1 MHAHIESAAM
11 TKSSQIVI
19 QGLLTAAFVLLSL
32 WAATQWAAASL
43 KFHPALGAPWISL
56 LGCPLYAPWQ
66 LFPWWLTFG
75 RAAPRVFDT
84 AGLIA
89 MAGGISGGLVAIGG
103 AAWRASKPKVVTTY
117 GSARWA
123 DVSDIRGAGLLG
135 DRGVMLGQSGNS
147 YLRDDGPHHVLAV
160 APTRSGKGVGLVVPT
175 LLSWTGS
182 AVIHDIKGENWE
194 LTSGWRQ
201 RFSNCLKFD
210 PTDPSSARFNPLL
223 EVRKGPNEVRDVQ
236 NIADI
241 LIDPEGA
248 REIRDHWQKTAYGL
262 LVGAILHVL
271 YAEGEKT
278 LARVARL
285 LSDPSR
291 SIDRTLWVMMTTNHL
306 GTDDAPE
313 VHPTVAEHVRAVM
326 NKVPNERSG
335 VVSTAV
341 SLLSLYS
348 DPIIAKTTCRSDWRI
363 ADLMDAERPHS
374 LYLVVPPSDLSR
386 TRPLMRLVLNLIGR
400 RLTEQLETRRGH
412 AHRRQ
417 LLLMLDEFPAL
428 GRLDFFEASL
438 AFLAGYGV
446 RAYLIA
452 QSLNQIEKAYG
463 ANNAIVDN
471 CHVRIA
477 FAANDE
483 RTAKRLSEAL
493 GTKTELRAQR
503 NLAGKRL
510 SPWLANTS
518 ISEQETA
525 RPLLTPGEVMQ
536 LPSDE
541 ALVFVSGCPPI
552 RAKKLRYFE
561 DRNFAARCLPA
572 PRAHSQIDGQRRAS
586 DAWGTQARGTDER
599 LVKQWGEYVTET
611 NSQET
616 GPIRERTPEAVR
628 LPGRDP
634 DTDLIIDEPRQRRGR
649 RNAPTAQLSLP
660 LPG

>member
-1 MHAHIESAAM
+1 MI
-11 TKSSQIVI
+11 KSSQIVF
-19 QGLLTAAFVLLSL
+19 QGLATAVLVLLSV
-32 WAATQWAAASL
+32 WTATQWAAAAL
-43 KFHPALGAPWISL
+43 RFHPALGAPWLALFDWPI
-56 LGCPLYAPWQ
+56 YAPWQ
-66 LFPWWLTFG
+66 LFSWWLAFG
-75 RAAPRVFDT
+75 RLAPRVFDT

-89 MAGGISGGLVAIGG
+89 AAGGVSAGLVAIGG

-123 DVSDIRGAGLLG
+123 AVSDMRSAGLLG

-147 YLRDDGPHHVLAV
+147 YLRDDGPHHVLVV

-175 LLSWTGS
+175 LLTWTGS

-201 RFSNCLKFD
+201 RFSHCFKFD
-210 PTDPSSARFNPLL
+210 PTDPGSVRFNPLL

-248 REIRDHWQKTAYGL
+248 REIRDHWQKTAHGL

-271 YAEGEKT
+271 YAEKEKT

-313 VHPTVAEHVRAVM
+313 VHPTVADHARAVM

-348 DPIIAKTTCRSDWRI
+348 DPIIAKTTSSSDFAI
-363 ADLMDAERPHS
+363 ADLMDADRPHS

-386 TRPLMRLVLNLIGR
+386 TRPLMRLVLNLIAR
-400 RLTEQLETRRGH
+400 RLTEQLQSRRGH
-412 AHRRQ
+412 PHRRQ
-417 LLLMLDEFPAL
+417 LLLMLDEFPSL

-463 ANNAIVDN
+463 TNNAIVDN

-483 RTAKRLSEAL
+483 RTAKRISDAL

-510 SPWLANTS
+510 SPWLTNTS
-518 ISEQETA
+518 ISEQETS

-541 ALVFVSGCPPI
+541 ALIFVSGCPPI
-552 RAKKLRYFE
+552 RARKLRYFE
-561 DRNFAARCLPA
+561 DGNFAPRCLPA
-572 PRAHSQIDGQRRAS
+572 TRSALPIDAPRRSS
-586 DAWGTQARGTDER
+586 DTWSGQARGTDDR
-599 LVKQWGEYVTET
+599 LEKQWGDYVTATSSE
-611 NSQET
+611 ET
-616 GPIRERTPEAVR
+616 GPMRERTTEPVR
-628 LPGRDP
+628 LPGADP
-634 DTDLIIDEPRQRRGR
+634 DTALILDEPRRRRGR
-649 RNAPTAQLSLP
+649 HNTPTSQLSLSLP
-660 LPG
+660 LPGDAP

>member
-1 MHAHIESAAM
+1 M
-11 TKSSQIVI
+11 TKSSQIAF
-19 QGLLTAAFVLLSL
+19 QGLATAVLVLLSL
-32 WAATQWAAASL
+32 WTATQWAAANL
-43 KFHPALGAPWISL
+43 RFHPALGAPWLEL
-56 LGCPLYAPWQ
+56 LDWRIYAPWQ
-66 LFPWWLTFG
+66 LFAWWLALG
-75 RAAPRVFDT
+75 RLAPRVFDT

-89 MAGGISGGLVAIGG
+89 AGGGISAGLVAIGG
-103 AAWRASKPKVVTTY
+103 VAWRASKPKVVTTY

-123 DVSDIRGAGLLG
+123 GVGDMRLAGLFH
-135 DRGVMLGQSGNS
+135 DRGVMLGQSAGN

-201 RFSNCLKFD
+201 RFSHCFKFD
-210 PTDPSSARFNPLL
+210 PTDPGSARFNPLL

-271 YAEGEKT
+271 YAEKEKT

-306 GTDDAPE
+306 GTEEAPQ
-313 VHPTVAEHVRAVM
+313 VHPTVADHARAVM

-348 DPIIAKTTCRSDWRI
+348 DPIIAKTTSSSDFAI
-363 ADLMDAERPHS
+363 ADLMDAERPLS

-386 TRPLMRLVLNLIGR
+386 TRPLVRLVLNLIAR
-400 RLTEQLETRRGH
+400 RLTEQLQSRRGP

-428 GRLDFFEASL
+428 GRLDFFESSL

-483 RTAKRLSEAL
+483 RTAKRLSDAL

-518 ISEQETA
+518 ISEQETSRA
-525 RPLLTPGEVMQ
+525 LLTPGEVMQ

-541 ALVFVSGCPPI
+541 ALIFVSGCPPI

-561 DRNFAARCLPA
+561 DGNFTPRCLPT
-572 PRAHSQIDGQRRAS
+572 PRAAVPSDGPRRSS
-586 DAWGTQARGTDER
+586 DTWGTQARGPDDR
-599 LVKQWGEYVTET
+599 LEKQWGDYVTATSSE
-611 NSQET
+611 EA
-616 GPIRERTPEAVR
+616 GPARERTPEPVR
-628 LPGRDP
+628 LPGADP
-634 DTDLIIDEPRQRRGR
+634 DTALILDEPRRRRGR

>member
-1 MHAHIESAAM
+1 V
-11 TKSSQIVI
+11 TKSSQIAF
-19 QGLLTAAFVLLSL
+19 QGLVAAVLVLLSL
-32 WAATQWAAASL
+32 WIATQYAAASL
-43 KFHPALGAPWISL
+43 AFHPALGAPWLVLFDWRI
-56 LGCPLYAPWQ
+56 YAPWQ
-66 LFPWWLTFG
+66 LFTWWLAFG
-75 RAAPRVFDT
+75 RLAPRVFDT

-89 MAGGISGGLVAIGG
+89 AAGGISAGFVAIGG
-103 AAWRASKPKVVTTY
+103 TAWRASRPKVVTTY

-123 DVSDIRGAGLLG
+123 GERDIRSAGLLR
-135 DRGVMLGQSGNS
+135 DRGVILGQSGNS

-175 LLSWTGS
+175 LLTWTGS

-223 EVRKGPNEVRDVQ
+223 EVRKGENEVRDVQ

-248 REIRDHWQKTAYGL
+248 LEIRDHWQKTAYGL

-271 YAEGEKT
+271 YAEKEKT

-306 GTDDAPE
+306 GTEEAPQ
-313 VHPTVAEHVRAVM
+313 VHPTVAEHARAVM
-326 NKVPNERSG
+326 NKVANERSG

-348 DPIIAKTTCRSDWRI
+348 DPIIAKTTSTSDFAI
-363 ADLMDAERPHS
+363 ADLVDAERPRS
-374 LYLVVPPSDLSR
+374 LYLIVPPSDLSR
-386 TRPLMRLVLNLIGR
+386 TRPLMRLVLNLIAR
-400 RLTEQLETRRGH
+400 RLTEQLESRPGRPN
-412 AHRRQ
+412 RRQ

-428 GRLDFFEASL
+428 GRLDFFETSL

-452 QSLNQIEKAYG
+452 QSLNQLEKAYG
-463 ANNAIVDN
+463 INNAIVDN

-483 RTAKRLSEAL
+483 RTAKRISEAL

-510 SPWLANTS
+510 SPWLTNTS
-518 ISEQETA
+518 ISEQETS

-536 LPSDE
+536 LPTDD
-541 ALVFVSGCPPI
+541 ALIFVSGCPPI

-561 DRNFAARCLPA
+561 DRNFAPRCLPA
-572 PRAHSQIDGQRRAS
+572 PRFAVPGDRPTVSS
-586 DAWGTQARGTDER
+586 DTWGTQSREPDARLE
-599 LVKQWGEYVTET
+599 KQWGDYVTET
-611 NSQET
+611 TSEET

-628 LPGRDP
+628 RPGSDP
-634 DTDLIIDEPRQRRGR
+634 DTALILDEPRRRRGR